1 MGLATHWK
9 KLPRTPHSP
18 FLVSYGGD
26 KDFFLEVVPCYV
38 HAVAALQAS
47 NAWMMLIA
55 AEVIERSALVTASRA
70 AQNAELVRELQVA
83 AANVTSALVQH
94 SWSTDEMRST
104 EVCSQALSR
113 ADHDRTCACHV
124 AQSTNADI
132 VEGRGDGP
140 PRPRVEIPRTGGVW
154 RALYP
159 DGGSRPVRQVRRT
172 HTYLDAHA
180 CPRKYTRVPS
190 QAHTRDTDDN
200 SFERTHIASQ
210 LPSHV
215 HQRMARFARDELI
228 VRPSHTHPLDR
239 GPAWQWVRA
248 LSLNDTLAA
257 DRVTQRPDHGITG
270 AYSAWPAVRACRRT
284 CTCTCTCTCAC
295 TCTCICT
302 CTCTCTC
309 TCPCLLAEALATLDR
324 AGGGH
329 GWEGS
334 PTGALA
340 LLRGAA
346 VSTWEGPFGQAH
358 ELRQPCA
365 TNPRC
370 ALLPPFKTHRG
381 FTRYVADAGGAF
393 ADVIIRSLFGF
404 APKWEAQAPAELI
417 DEQSAAEWRG
427 IRAELRH
434 VNTVFG
440 PANLSIGRF
449 GVRIQ
454 VKRAAVARRVSSQG
468 RLKEACEHPRVTCS
482 VDAEG

>member
-1 MGLATHWK
+1 LQITTSGIPGGRYYAFNYIATFEAVYRYVSTTGDTALLEERASDGRPFLDAFMGLATHWK

-200 SFERTHIASQ
+200 SFERTHVCCGRCSTRSMFPRLRRSCHRTYI
-210 LPSHV
+210 
-215 HQRMARFARDELI
+215 
-228 VRPSHTHPLDR
+228 
-239 GPAWQWVRA
+239 
-248 LSLNDTLAA
+248 
-257 DRVTQRPDHGITG
+257 
-270 AYSAWPAVRACRRT
+270 SAWP
-284 CTCTCTCTCAC
+284 
-295 TCTCICT
+295 
-302 CTCTCTC
+302 
-309 TCPCLLAEALATLDR
+309 
-324 AGGGH
+324 G
-329 GWEGS
+329 
-334 PTGALA
+334 
-340 LLRGAA
+340 
-346 VSTWEGPFGQAH
+346 
-358 ELRQPCA
+358 
-365 TNPRC
+365 
-370 ALLPPFKTHRG
+370 LPG
-381 FTRYVADAGGAF
+381 M
-393 ADVIIRSLFGF
+393 
-404 APKWEAQAPAELI
+404 
-417 DEQSAAEWRG
+417 
-427 IRAELRH
+427 
-434 VNTVFG
+434 N
-440 PANLSIGRF
+440 
-449 GVRIQ
+449 
-454 VKRAAVARRVSSQG
+454 
-468 RLKEACEHPRVTCS
+468 
-482 VDAEG
+482 